1 MSNGSR
7 YSKKTFSYRKP
18 KKENSRNEK
27 RALERF
33 GETRKRKGQDESD
46 TGNKKQS
53 KRCSSEVVGYLQE
66 KLEQDRELR

>member
-46 TGNKKQS
+46 TGNKKT
-53 KRCSSEVVGYLQE
+53 K
-66 KLEQDRELR
+66 